1 MAMTAMVRSTRRGTF
16 VSVVV
21 SEVRVVIPYL
31 AGRAMSSYAKLVESK
46 IVADEPLSRR
56 FSARQ
61 VGIKRLVALWSCRT

>member
-21 SEVRVVIPYL
+21 SEGEWYPYL
-31 AGRAMSSYAKLVESK
+31 AGRAMSSYAKLVEPK